1 MKVAIDRASCVGY
14 GMCHIHAGDLFG
26 LDEEGRGV
34 VRLETVPAELY
45 DEAYDGAEACP
56 QRAITVED

>member
-1 MKVAIDRASCVGY
+1 MRITIDRASCVGY
-14 GMCHIHAGDLFG
+14 GMCHIHAGELFG

-34 VRLETVPAELY
+34 VRFGEVPEELR
-45 DEAYDGAEACP
+45 DEARDGADACP